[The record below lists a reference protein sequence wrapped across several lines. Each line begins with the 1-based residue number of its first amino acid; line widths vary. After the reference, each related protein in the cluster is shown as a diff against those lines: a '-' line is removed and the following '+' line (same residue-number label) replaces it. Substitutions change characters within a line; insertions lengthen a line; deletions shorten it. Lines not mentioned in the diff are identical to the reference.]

1 MKTQQPIKTN
11 ILFVALTRQASA
23 MGLPY
28 QALAFECF
36 LTLIVFTLSG
46 NPLFLL
52 MIVPLHLLFYA
63 ISAEDQGKF
72 DAIHKWILTSGKCV
86 NSRYWQAVSF
96 SPNTFNAKN
105 RKDLK
110 NG

>member
-1 MKTQQPIKTN
+1 MKTQQPIKTHV
-11 ILFVALTRQASA
+11 LFVALTRQASA

-63 ISAEDQGKF
+63 ISAEDQGRF
-72 DAIHKWILTSGKCV
+72 DAIHKWIITNGKCLNV
-86 NSRYWQAVSF
+86 RYWQAYSF
-96 SPNTFNAKN
+96 SPNSFKVKK
-105 RKDLK
+105 RKGVYHD
-110 NG
+110 